1 MQVTLVI
8 LSSSSWI
15 EDSLVINKMNK
26 RRRELL
32 AQLEFR
38 SNKNF
43 NYRIFAMMQVKVYFT
58 HV

>member
-26 RRRELL
+26 RRREPL

-43 NYRIFAMMQVKVYFT
+43 NYRIFVMMQVKVYFT